1 MPNVNGRYV
10 PEWHAAAGAVK
21 EEVVEAPEE
30 KAPVK
35 KKTTAKRVVK
45 SKAAET
51 ASVKVE
57 AETADQ

>member
-35 KKTTAKRVVK
+35 KTTAKRVVK

-51 ASVKVE
+51 ASVKVD